1 MPAIASTK
9 AYAHAAARPSDAP
22 PARFADLLAAEWIK
36 FRSVRSSYW
45 ALLLAAIPSVLV
57 GILIAQNVSS
67 NWTELNT
74 HPNFHFEAQPASFDG
89 FQFSQLVIGVL
100 GVMVISAEYTSGL
113 IRTTLAAVPHRRAV
127 LAAKAAVLGVIALVS
142 GEILAFVAFLSVQA
156 ILHGVGIGVSISS
169 PGALRAVLSAG
180 CYLFVIALVG
190 LALGALLRHSA
201 GAIAALFGLV
211 FVLPGVISAF
221 PAPWNTR
228 IGKFLPPNLAGQ
240 LISQQPH
247 ADLLSRPWSFAVLLA
262 YPVVLLVL
270 AGYALERRDA

>member
-9 AYAHAAARPSDAP
+9 AYAQAAARPSGAP
-22 PARFADLLAAEWIK
+22 AARFADLLAAEWIK

-45 ALLLAAIPSVLV
+45 ALLLAAVPSVLV

-67 NWTELNT
+67 NWTQLNAQKD
-74 HPNFHFEAQPASFDG
+74 FHFEALASSFDG

-100 GVMVISAEYTSGL
+100 GVLVISSEYTSGL
-113 IRTTLAAVPHRRAV
+113 IRTTLAAVPHRHAV
-127 LAAKAAVLGVIALVS
+127 LGAKAAVLGIIALVS
-142 GEILAFVAFLSVQA
+142 GEILAFVAFFSVQA
-156 ILHGVGIGVSISS
+156 ILHGVGIGLSITDS
-169 PGALRAVLSAG
+169 GALRAVLSAG
-180 CYLFVIALVG
+180 FYLAVIGLVG

-221 PAPWNTR
+221 PAPWKTR
-228 IGKFLPPNLAGQ
+228 IGKFLPTNLAGQ

-247 ADLLSRPWSFAVLLA
+247 PDLLSRSWSFAVLLA

-270 AGYALERRDA
+270 AGYALKHRDA

>member
-1 MPAIASTK
+1 
-9 AYAHAAARPSDAP
+9 
-22 PARFADLLAAEWIK
+22 
-36 FRSVRSSYW
+36 VRSSYW
-45 ALLLAAIPSVLV
+45 ALLCAAVPSVLV
-57 GILIAQNVSS
+57 GILVAQNVSS
-67 NWTELNT
+67 SWQDLNA
-74 HPNFHFEAQPASFDG
+74 HKDFHFEALSSSFDG
-89 FQFSQLVIGVL
+89 FQFSQLVVGVL
-100 GVMVISAEYTSGL
+100 GVLVISSEYTSGL
-113 IRTTLAAVPHRRAV
+113 IRTTLAAIPHRRAV

-142 GEILAFVAFLSVQA
+142 GEVLAFAAFFPVQA
-156 ILHGVGIGVSISS
+156 ILHGVGIGLSISS

-180 CYLFVIALVG
+180 FYLAVIALVG

-228 IGKFLPPNLAGQ
+228 IGKFLPTNLAGQ

-262 YPVVLLVL
+262 YPVVLLLL
-270 AGYALERRDA
+270 AGYALEHRDA